1 MNTKSIWTFAEQR
14 HGHLHPVSLE
24 LLSKGRELA
33 DETESELCTL
43 LIGDQTDEMSSD
55 ILAHG
60 ADKVYAIEH
69 PDLSV
74 YRTDLYIQA
83 AAPQIERFA
92 PDIFIIGAT
101 PTGRDFAPALAGRLD
116 TGLTADCTELNIEPE
131 TGLLIQTR
139 PAFGGNLMASI
150 KCPEKRPQMT
160 TVRPKIFPMPE
171 KVEFPK
177 TTVEKRSIEFTPE
190 QRLIEIL
197 DIVTDTETVSI
208 SDADVVVAGGR
219 GVGSAENFQLIWK
232 LADILNGAVGASR
245 AVVDNQWIDIHH
257 QVGQTGRTVR
267 PRLYIACGISGA
279 IQHLAG
285 MRTSETIVAVN
296 NDPEAPIFDIADH
309 CIVADVNSFLPI
321 FIKNVAECKKN
332 YSGS

>member
-1 MNTKSIWTFAEQR
+1 MSTRSIWTFAEQR

-33 DETESELCTL
+33 NQTGAELCTL
-43 LIGDQTDEMSSD
+43 LIGHETDAMCAD

-69 PDLSV
+69 PELAA
-74 YRTDLYIQA
+74 YRTDLYVQA
-83 AAPQIERFA
+83 AVPQIQTLA

-116 TGLTADCTELNIEPE
+116 TGLTADCTELEIEPD

-171 KVEFPK
+171 KITTPK
-177 TTVEKRSIEFTPE
+177 TAVEKISVAFKPE
-190 QRLIEIL
+190 HRRIEIL
-197 DIVTDTETVSI
+197 DFVKDMETVSI
-208 SDADVVVAGGR
+208 ADADVVVAGGR
-219 GVGSAENFQLIWK
+219 GVGSAENFQMIWK
-232 LADILNGAVGASR
+232 LAEILGGAVGASR

-285 MRTSETIVAVN
+285 MRTAETIVAIN
-296 NDPEAPIFDIADH
+296 NDPDAPIFDIADH
-309 CIVADVNSFLPI
+309 CVVADVNAFLPV
-321 FIKNVAECKKN
+321 FINDVQARKKA